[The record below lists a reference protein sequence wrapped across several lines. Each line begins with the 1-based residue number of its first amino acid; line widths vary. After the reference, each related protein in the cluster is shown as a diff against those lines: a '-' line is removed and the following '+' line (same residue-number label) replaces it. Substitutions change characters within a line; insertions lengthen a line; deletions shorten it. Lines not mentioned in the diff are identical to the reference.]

1 MSFKPTYKTGGTNPA
16 KSKPS
21 KNDRD
26 MVSGVSSIL
35 RKIKDKKNR
44 KEVAGD
50 MVNQFNRE
58 GVNYNKEK
66 FLKNSRSYQSGGIT
80 EFLTRTI
87 GKSLT
92 PTDLKRPSV
101 KTKERK
107 YINDLSFK
115 PTALPTIYTPN
126 PKDPRIKS
134 YGDSLN
140 RYNREKNIYET
151 ETGLSYD
158 NGLLRSRIVNT
169 DGPKYGYTESGQ
181 PLYGYKK
188 PVQPVKYADPK
199 IVEKQKKLKDAGLYT
214 GELDGIWG
222 SGSKKAWQ
230 EYTEKNTTSTAPKTT
245 LTTTPTNTVQT
256 PKQLPGN
263 TSQMQKYDYMSTEDK
278 KRAVKKYGDPSKI
291 PFQGVNINQLRKEV
305 PTFQGG
311 GTRSPIYVS
320 NPNDPRL
327 RRYNDSMSLYQ
338 TTRSMEPMF
347 AANPNDPRLPAYN
360 KKAADIATR
369 SGIKPTT
376 LRTVGGENPYSS
388 DFDPMMMEEPYFAK
402 FKKPVQ
408 PVVMDP
414 LAEIKKIKG
423 MGIAKPITD
432 SASTSLPTSVNI
444 PMRIRKQLP
453 TVKHTNNYEDFD
465 IRIHNTPGE
474 RYYREVVIP
483 MKKQRARAPAKH
495 TKNYPD
501 TPGRGY
507 KKGGVTTKEQK
518 LSQLYKAFKLKK

>member
-1 MSFKPTYKTGGTNPA
+1 MSFKPTYKKGGTNPS

-26 MVSGVSSIL
+26 MISGVSSIL

-66 FLKNSRSYQSGGIT
+66 FLKNSRSFQGGGIT

-92 PTDLKRPSV
+92 PTDLKRAPV
-101 KTKERK
+101 KTKERG
-107 YINDLSFK
+107 YINDLSLK
-115 PTALPTIYTPN
+115 PTALPTIYTSN
-126 PKDPRIKS
+126 PDRVDSRFYDSSKPRNIVLLPKKTNKS
-134 YGDSLN
+134 
-140 RYNREKNIYET
+140 
-151 ETGLSYD
+151 
-158 NGLLRSRIVNT
+158 
-169 DGPKYGYTESGQ
+169 
-181 PLYGYKK
+181 
-188 PVQPVKYADPK
+188 
-199 IVEKQKKLKDAGLYT
+199 
-214 GELDGIWG
+214 
-222 SGSKKAWQ
+222 
-230 EYTEKNTTSTAPKTT
+230 TTSIAPKTT
-245 LTTTPTNTVQT
+245 PTTTVQT

-263 TSQMQKYDYMSTEDK
+263 TSQMQKYNYMSTEDK

-291 PFQGVNINQLRKEV
+291 PFQGVDVNQLRKEV

-311 GTRSPIYVS
+311 GTRPPIYVS

-423 MGIAKPITD
+423 MGITKPITD
-432 SASTSLPTSVNI
+432 SVSTPPPPTSVNI

-474 RYYREVVIP
+474 RYYREVIIP
-483 MKKQRARAPAKH
+483 MKKDRAKAPAKH

>member
-1 MSFKPTYKTGGTNPA
+1 MSFKPTYKKGGTNPA

-66 FLKNSRSYQSGGIT
+66 FLKNSHSYQSGGIT

-107 YINDLSFK
+107 YINDLTFK
-115 PTALPTIYTPN
+115 PTALPTTPIT
-126 PKDPRIKS
+126 PI
-134 YGDSLN
+134 
-140 RYNREKNIYET
+140 
-151 ETGLSYD
+151 
-158 NGLLRSRIVNT
+158 
-169 DGPKYGYTESGQ
+169 
-181 PLYGYKK
+181 
-188 PVQPVKYADPK
+188 
-199 IVEKQKKLKDAGLYT
+199 
-214 GELDGIWG
+214 
-222 SGSKKAWQ
+222 
-230 EYTEKNTTSTAPKTT
+230 TSTAPKTT